1 MRPPESKPSA
11 KTLNQL
17 QSTAK
22 TTPKVIFLDA
32 VGTLFG
38 VRHSVGF
45 QYAKVAA
52 DVGVKLDAE
61 AINQAFYH
69 SFKSAPRMAFLGLAP
84 TEIAIAEYQWW
95 LALAE
100 QTFSITGDLRKFAD
114 FEHFFKILYA
124 YFAKADP
131 WFIYPEAIATL
142 TAWRNQGI
150 TLGILSNF
158 DSRLYAVLTALQLNQ
173 YFDSI
178 TISTEAG
185 AAKPDRLIFEKAL
198 AKHNLSANLSTNLS
212 TNLAWHIGDSFA
224 EDYQGA
230 LAVGITAFWLNR
242 DRQTSHNP
250 EKQSAATI
258 FLLSDLL
265 SDLSSDLI

>member
-1 MRPPESKPSA
+1 MRSPESNPSA

-17 QSTAK
+17 QPTPKTA
-22 TTPKVIFLDA
+22 PKVIFLDA

-38 VRHSVGF
+38 VRDSVGF

-52 DVGVKLDAE
+52 DFGVELDAE

-69 SFKSAPRMAFLGLAP
+69 SFKSAPPMAFLGLAP

-100 QTFSITGDLRKFAD
+100 QTFSITGDLRKYAD

-158 DSRLYAVLTALQLNQ
+158 DSRIYAVLTALQLDQ

-185 AAKPDRLIFEKAL
+185 AAKPYRLIFEKAL
-198 AKHNLSANLSTNLS
+198 AKHNLSANS
-212 TNLAWHIGDSFA
+212 AWHIGDSFA

-230 LAVGITAFWLNR
+230 SAVGITAFWLNR
-242 DRQTSHNP
+242 DQQTSHSP

-265 SDLSSDLI
+265 SDLSSDLSSDLI